1 LGIYDDLGDPAF
13 KTGQLTDATTNLA
26 DDVTKWDPGFKS
38 GVHGVILIA
47 GSSRGLIDAAL
58 DSVKD
63 IFNVGTEDATITEVK
78 TLHGHRR
85 PGAENGHEQ

>member
-1 LGIYDDLGDPAF
+1 LGINDDLGDPAF
-13 KTGQLTDATTNLA
+13 KAGQLADATNLA
-26 DDVTKWDPGFKS
+26 DDVTKWDPSFKN
-38 GVHGVILIA
+38 GVHGVVLIT

-58 DSVKD
+58 DFVKD

-78 TLHGHRR
+78 TLRGYPR